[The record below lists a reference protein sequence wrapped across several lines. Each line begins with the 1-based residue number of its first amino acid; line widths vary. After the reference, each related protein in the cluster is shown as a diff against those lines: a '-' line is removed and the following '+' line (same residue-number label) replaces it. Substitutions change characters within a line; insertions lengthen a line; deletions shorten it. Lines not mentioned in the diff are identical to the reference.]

1 MQSDDSQIARI
12 AVKLP
17 PIWTNN
23 MKLWF
28 VQAESNFALS
38 AITNDQTKYNNI
50 IAAIDPETLSSVSD
64 ILYKPQPQIN
74 IMNLKK
80 GLSQNSQTLQINK
93 FENFYLNSS

>member
-12 AVKLP
+12 ADKLP
-17 PIWTNN
+17 PVCTNN
-23 MKLWF
+23 IKLWF

-64 ILYKPQPQIN
+64 ILFEPPATNKYNAFKERLITEFSDSENKQIRK
-74 IMNLKK
+74 L
-80 GLSQNSQTLQINK
+80 LSEL
-93 FENFYLNSS
+93 